1 MTLGTRRKSDYEN
14 SESFNLKHRKLSS
27 PRRHIKVSS
36 NDHLNLQ
43 MKRREKIAGTP
54 LTTICTDSNNSMN
67 QIKTNIWSDS
77 KGIINDYHQYPKK
90 KKTGNK

>member
-1 MTLGTRRKSDYEN
+1 
-14 SESFNLKHRKLSS
+14 
-27 PRRHIKVSS
+27 
-36 NDHLNLQ
+36 